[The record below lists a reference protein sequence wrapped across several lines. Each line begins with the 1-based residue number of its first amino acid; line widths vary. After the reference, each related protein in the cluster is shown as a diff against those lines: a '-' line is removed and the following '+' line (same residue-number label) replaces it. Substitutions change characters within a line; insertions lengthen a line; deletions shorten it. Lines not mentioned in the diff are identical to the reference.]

1 MDRSSDAYKV
11 WEESTKERIEKF
23 AQELIEEVT
32 GEKGVVVTVL
42 IEDVVQRGDSKTSGG
57 RRRRVLQE
65 QAVEGGPMKPLRLS
79 FRTTLEF
86 YSNQSNWDGSE
97 LIAAGF
103 ITPSQQNE
111 YIVELQRR
119 ERESFGTVK
128 SMVMSVNGQ
137 VITLSTDTN
146 ESIATGNTLTYIITG
161 VVCGVLVLF
170 AVGGGVYYVKRRN
183 NRRNSG
189 FVNHKG
195 LSGKY
200 PDKKSPTNFYN
211 GSGNTGTMM
220 SSPPN
225 NSFPPPPPPQSS
237 GSPVGDYFGTIEPR
251 PGEDDVSTLGDPY
264 IGDVHVNQAMG
275 GDNTVTE
282 SLMSS
287 GNDMYVYGISRPR
300 MNTGDSS
307 RMGGG
312 STVHT
317 PGGNRMTFQDDGTIE
332 EFYGRPD
339 STNFHSE
346 KDSDFEHIT
355 VVASSG
361 VLGIVIDNPT
371 RTTPVVHAIKESSIL
386 NGRVHVGDLLMSVD
400 EVDCRGMTAIAVSK
414 LIGSRSQNPTRTLRL
429 LRGATLDDVRGD
441 SSHIPY

>member
-1 MDRSSDAYKV
+1 MA
-11 WEESTKERIEKF
+11 WEEGTKERIAAF
-23 AQELIEEVT
+23 TQELIEEVT
-32 GEKGVVVTVL
+32 GEKDVVVTVT
-42 IEDVVQRGDSKTSGG
+42 ISDVVQRGDSMTDG
-57 RRRRVLQE
+57 RRRLQRRVLQE
-65 QAVEGGPMKPLRLS
+65 EGGGGGGGGPLNPLRLS

-86 YSNQSNWDGSE
+86 YSIQSKWDGDK

-103 ITPSQQNE
+103 ITPSQQKE
-111 YIVELQRR
+111 YISELQRR
-119 ERESFGTVK
+119 ERGSFGTVEG
-128 SMVMSVNGQ
+128 MVMSVNGQ
-137 VITLSTDTN
+137 VITVSTDDNKNITT
-146 ESIATGNTLTYIITG
+146 SNTLTYIIAG
-161 VVCGVLVLF
+161 VVAGVLVLF
-170 AVGGGVYYVKRRN
+170 VVGGGVYYVKRRN

-195 LSGKY
+195 GFSGKY
-200 PDKKSPTNFYN
+200 PDKKSPTSSNFYN

-225 NSFPPPPPPQSS
+225 NSFPPPPPQSS
-237 GSPVGDYFGTIEPR
+237 SPVGDYFGTIEPR

-264 IGDVHVNQAMG
+264 IGDVNVNQAMG

-287 GNDMYVYGISRPR
+287 GNDMYVYGIARPR
-300 MNTGDSS
+300 LPTGDSS
-307 RMGGG
+307 RMGG

-371 RTTPVVHAIKESSIL
+371 RTTPVVHAIKETSIL

-400 EVDCRGMTAIAVSK
+400 EVDCRGMTAVAVSK

-429 LRGATLDDVRGD
+429 LRGATLADVRGD

>member
-111 YIVELQRR
+111 YIAELQRR

-170 AVGGGVYYVKRRN
+170 AAGGGVYYVKRRN